1 MYKALKSFGGVVSM
15 VSGEIRDISNPLVV
29 DDLVKAGYIVEV
41 KPAKDKAKEEA
52 EVKPANSEAEVKPKK
67 TTKKTAKDKAKE

>member
-1 MYKALKSFGGVVSM
+1 MYKALKSFSGVVSM

-29 DDLVKAGYIVEV
+29 NDLVKAGYIVEV
-41 KPAKDKAKEEA
+41 KPAKGKVKE
-52 EVKPANSEAEVKPKK
+52 EAEVKPKK